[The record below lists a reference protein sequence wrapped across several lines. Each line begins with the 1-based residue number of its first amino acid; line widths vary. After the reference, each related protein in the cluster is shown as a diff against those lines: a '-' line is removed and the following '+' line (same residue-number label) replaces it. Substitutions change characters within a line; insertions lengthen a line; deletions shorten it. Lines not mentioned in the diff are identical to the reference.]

1 MSIFPIILMTVL
13 AVWALCA
20 TVLAVVSARRLRREQ
35 EAHGVAQDRMD
46 RYRAALRR
54 SEEKASAVALQ
65 FEALQREYVALHR
78 SREESEAEPPERPVP
93 TVMIDCLDISGEI
106 GTLFE
111 HVARVATAIRDY
123 SAYTR
128 GHYGPEHSKARYDLL
143 WLSDCLHTFDRVGKA
158 LAAGS
163 QRSLASACQEL
174 LQMYDAYLTDGSG
187 YDSRDTFRRLS
198 ERVPLRA
205 VSDAIR
211 SIAMK
216 TAVPPAST
224 SEMPAPATI
233 PPVSAPVTGPPP
245 TSGQRSMPGSAL
257 AQQA

>member
-1 MSIFPIILMTVL
+1 MSIFPIILMTVFAGWAVTATLL
-13 AVWALCA
+13 AVA
-20 TVLAVVSARRLRREQ
+20 SGRRLRNEQ
-35 EAHGVAQDRMD
+35 AAHEEAMGRNA

-54 SEEKASAVALQ
+54 AEEKATAAAMQLD
-65 FEALQREYVALHR
+65 ALQREHASLRQAL
-78 SREESEAEPPERPVP
+78 EASEAGPPERPVP

-128 GHYGPEHSKARYDLL
+128 GHYGPEHNKARYDLL
-143 WLSDCLHTFDRVGKA
+143 WLSDCLHTLDSVGRA

-163 QRSLASACQEL
+163 QRSLAAACQEL
-174 LQMYDAYLTDGSG
+174 LAMYEAYPLDGSG

-198 ERVPLRA
+198 GRVPLA
-205 VSDAIR
+205 GVCDAIR

-216 TAVPPAST
+216 TAAAPDVPAGGS
-224 SEMPAPATI
+224 APAAAAART
-233 PPVSAPVTGPPP
+233 PA
-245 TSGQRSMPGSAL
+245 
-257 AQQA
+257 

>member
-1 MSIFPIILMTVL
+1 MPVAGANPATADPERMSVFPIILMSVL
-13 AVWALCA
+13 AVWATCA
-20 TVLAVVSARRLRREQ
+20 TVLAVVSARRLRRERT
-35 EAHGVAQDRMD
+35 AHGETQDRIG

-54 SEEKASAVALQ
+54 AEEKAQAVAQQL
-65 FEALQREYVALHR
+65 EALQLEYAALR
-78 SREESEAEPPERPVP
+78 QSVEESEAEPPERPVP

-163 QRSLASACQEL
+163 QRSLAAACQEL
-174 LQMYDAYLTDGSG
+174 LQMYDNYLADSSG
-187 YDSRDTFRRLS
+187 YDSRDTFRRLGD
-198 ERVPLRA
+198 RVPLA
-205 VSDAIR
+205 GVSEAIR

-216 TAVPPAST
+216 TT
-224 SEMPAPATI
+224 SPEAAARANEM
-233 PPVSAPVTGPPP
+233 V
-245 TSGQRSMPGSAL
+245 
-257 AQQA
+257 

>member
-1 MSIFPIILMTVL
+1 MSIFPIVMMTVL
-13 AVWALCA
+13 AIWAACA
-20 TVLAVVSARRLRREQ
+20 TALAVIGARRLRRERS
-35 EAHGVAQDRMD
+35 AHGQAQDSIA

-54 SEEKASAVALQ
+54 TEEKAQSLALQ
-65 FEALQREYVALHR
+65 LEALQREHAALR
-78 SREESEAEPPERPVP
+78 RELEESEAEPEERPVP

-163 QRSLASACQEL
+163 QRSLSAACQEL
-174 LQMYDAYLTDGSG
+174 LQMYDTYLTDSSG

-198 ERVPLRA
+198 DRVPLTG
-205 VSDAIR
+205 VSEAIR
-211 SIAMK
+211 SIVMK
-216 TAVPPAST
+216 TT
-224 SEMPAPATI
+224 ATPEEI
-233 PPVSAPVTGPPP
+233 AAA
-245 TSGQRSMPGSAL
+245 QRMV
-257 AQQA
+257 